1 MQENTN
7 TQKYGF
13 SGLSDE
19 TLNNQS
25 ILDVFV
31 LQDVIDPRD
40 ADKLKRNY
48 HTNRE
53 VETFLLRNHLVSK
66 DTINKAYSIILKVP
80 FISIANVKLSDEAL
94 AILPKKVAIKFGVIP
109 FDVKNGLVRLAVSNP
124 ADLLVNYSASLEKI
138 FQGKKLAIEIFITGQ
153 SDFNEAIKQ
162 YSKGKSAGILLNNG
176 SLPVIQLRNYNIS
189 ENFIKKIPMEFVRKY
204 RIVVFGENA
213 IGDYLIACQ
222 DYDSVVTKKVLD
234 YIEKENKVKL
244 EVYTTSAEDIDF
256 VLSRYGGEETEQ
268 QKTVEINKDSSAAEQ
283 PAPPAAEKPKDKS
296 EFSFSFAKLFGGGKE
311 TAPGLT
317 IDSVSDLAS
326 ETSSSN
332 SNSASNQ
339 NGKDSNEATSD
350 EAPASGEFDAQAIGK
365 KLAAAPEKKTE
376 NGLDIKSIEDP
387 EKPISTESDNIIPAE
402 KTSTADIPKKT
413 DSDNSMV
420 EAKDLNFLLN
430 KEITTE
436 KELEAV
442 VNEGYVPKIVAAI
455 LSYALNK
462 KVSDIHIEP
471 QAKVLR
477 IRIRI
482 DGILIDAV
490 KMPLKLQPPIT
501 SRIKIISKLKI
512 DETRIPQ
519 DGRFDVTLGNREID
533 VRVSTLPTVHGEKIV
548 MRILDKSQKILSLED
563 LGMQGSGFDKTIQAI
578 GKPWGIILSTGPTGS
593 GKSTTLNAIINRLN
607 TPGVNISTLEDP
619 VEYETPGVNQ
629 TQVKPEIGFTFATG
643 LRSLLRQ
650 DPNIIM
656 VGEIRDG
663 ETAAMAT
670 HAALTGHLVLS
681 TLHTN
686 DTSGTLPRLINMGIE
701 PFLIT
706 SSMNLIMAQ
715 RLIRKICPKCK
726 EEIKLPQ
733 KLVDEAKRTIDAI
746 PKNNIRD
753 LERVPKEFKF
763 YYGRGCDECTQGYKG
778 RIGLFEV
785 MTMNPEIED
794 LAINKRPSDEIKAA
808 AIKSGMI
815 TMKQDGIIKALL
827 GLTTIDEVLQATID
841 K

>member
-7 TQKYGF
+7 TQKYRLSGF
-13 SGLSDE
+13 SDE
-19 TLNNQS
+19 TLDNQS

-31 LQDVIDPRD
+31 LQDIIDPRD
-40 ADKLKRNY
+40 ADKLKDNY

-53 VETFLLRNHLVSK
+53 VETFLLKNHLVSK

-80 FISIANVKLSDEAL
+80 FISISNVKLSDEAL
-94 AILPKKVAIKFGVIP
+94 AIVSKKIAIKFGIIP
-109 FDVKNGLVRLAVSNP
+109 FDVKDGLVRLAVSNP
-124 ADLLVNYSASLEKI
+124 ADLLVNYSASLDKI
-138 FQGKKLAIEIFITGQ
+138 FQGKNLAIEIFITGQ

-162 YSKGKSAGILLNNG
+162 YGKGKTSAILLNNG
-176 SLPVIQLRNYNIS
+176 SLPVIQLRNYNVS
-189 ENFIKKIPMEFVRKY
+189 EKFIKKIPLEFISKY

-213 IGDYLIACQ
+213 IGGFLIACQ

-244 EVYTTSAEDIDF
+244 EIYATSAEDIDY
-256 VLSRYGGEETEQ
+256 VLSHYSGVDKNVDSNANSTTSEQ
-268 QKTVEINKDSSAAEQ
+268 DNKPTS
-283 PAPPAAEKPKDKS
+283 EKEKS
-296 EFSFSFAKLFGGGKE
+296 KSDLSFSFAKFFGGGTKD
-311 TAPGLT
+311 TAPALT
-317 IDSVSDLAS
+317 IDSVSDLEPAPTEKDTVAKAPDTNAPNDSAMATMVNQPVAGGFNSKEIGNKLSTNTGTTAS
-326 ETSSSN
+326 DDIS
-332 SNSASNQ
+332 
-339 NGKDSNEATSD
+339 
-350 EAPASGEFDAQAIGK
+350 
-365 KLAAAPEKKTE
+365 
-376 NGLDIKSIEDP
+376 IKSIDDSSEIMTSGTGDSP
-387 EKPISTESDNIIPAE
+387 EKDASTDEQKKVVLDNNI
-402 KTSTADIPKKT
+402 
-413 DSDNSMV
+413 M
-420 EAKDLNFLLN
+420 EAKDLSFLLS
-430 KEITTE
+430 KEITSE

-462 KVSDIHIEP
+462 KVSDVHIEP

-482 DGILIDAV
+482 DGILIDTV

-519 DGRFDVTLGNREID
+519 DGRFDVVLGTREID

-726 EEIKLPQ
+726 EEAKLPQ
-733 KLVDEAKRTIDAI
+733 KLIDEAKKAIELIPASNTRDIERI
-746 PKNNIRD
+746 PKD
-753 LERVPKEFKF
+753 FKF

-785 MTMNPEIED
+785 MTMSTEIED
-794 LAINKRPSDEIKAA
+794 LAINKRPSDEIKAS
-808 AIKSGMI
+808 AIKNGMI

-827 GLTTIDEVLQATID
+827 GMTTIDEVLQATID